1 MDWGESVEEGL
12 GGQDKDGVR
21 RWGRCGDDDF
31 GESLERPRGR
41 RWEGGGEK
49 RAVKEKEWRRIS
61 ERDGKVERMEGCGAA
76 VWQDRPSRMD
86 WKMVANIWGV
96 RGHQPP
102 MGRGWSRD
110 ERWSWPV
117 GWADR
122 GWGDEWFGMGGRGNL
137 LVGCGQGLGEG
148 GVGGGGGGGGG
159 VIIFVWGG
167 GGGGGGGEE
176 KSIGHGLEW
185 TWDGDWR
192 LGQA

>member
-61 ERDGKVERMEGCGAA
+61 GRDGKVERMEGCGAA
-76 VWQDRPSRMD
+76 VWQDRPSRME

-102 MGRGWSRD
+102 MARGWSRD

-122 GWGDEWFGMGGRGNL
+122 GWGDEWFGMGGSGNL
-137 LVGCGQGLGEG
+137 LGGCGQGLGERERQALDMD
-148 GVGGGGGGGGG
+148 
-159 VIIFVWGG
+159 WN
-167 GGGGGGGEE
+167 
-176 KSIGHGLEW
+176 GHGMGMEIGD
-185 TWDGDWR
+185 WDGRWR
-192 LGQA
+192 IEEGRERGGPWEASAVADKSW